1 MLNVDSQNVGNN
13 DFTDSVKIYFKDLQR
28 CKPLTREKEKELMA
42 LAKEGDVEAR
52 NKILSSNLRFVFN
65 IAKKYRGKGVSIAD
79 LISEGNKGLLKAF
92 NLFDQSKDVKF
103 FSYAV
108 WWIRQKMIK
117 AIENKNIMKES
128 EVSFE
133 EIFPVYNET
142 PQDASDELLPVEDD
156 GYKVSMMDVKDDI
169 LNNLERDEEEKQ
181 KKVVVK
187 ELLAK
192 LPKRERI
199 VVEKYYGLEK
209 DDDGQSLEEISVELN
224 ISTERVRQIKMR
236 ALNEM
241 RMQVFDIEEAEF
253 LFS

>member
-13 DFTDSVKIYFKDLQR
+13 DFTDSVKMYFKDLQK

-42 LAKEGDVEAR
+42 LAKEGNVEAR

-92 NLFDQSKDVKF
+92 NLFDPSKDIKF

-117 AIENKNIMKES
+117 AIEDKNIMKES

-133 EIFPVYNET
+133 EIFPVYDET
-142 PQDASDELLPVEDD
+142 PQDASDELLQVEDD

>member
-1 MLNVDSQNVGNN
+1 
-13 DFTDSVKIYFKDLQR
+13 
-28 CKPLTREKEKELMA
+28 
-42 LAKEGDVEAR
+42 
-52 NKILSSNLRFVFN
+52 
-65 IAKKYRGKGVSIAD
+65 
-79 LISEGNKGLLKAF
+79 
-92 NLFDQSKDVKF
+92 
-103 FSYAV
+103 
-108 WWIRQKMIK
+108 
-117 AIENKNIMKES
+117 MKES